1 MVTRT
6 CSHRRE
12 NGDSCQAAPLR
23 EGRFCLWHDPEHAD
37 EVAEARKI
45 GGSRRKRERTVAVAY
60 DFEGLTSADSIRRL
74 LEIAVVDTLSLDNS
88 VNRNRTLAYLAQG
101 AIKLLDHAEHEDR
114 IQALEAALGPR
125 LVTTGRRR

>member
-1 MVTRT
+1 M
-6 CSHRRE
+6 
-12 NGDSCQAAPLR
+12 
-23 EGRFCLWHDPEHAD
+23 
-37 EVAEARKI
+37 
-45 GGSRRKRERTVAVAY
+45 
-60 DFEGLTSADSIRRL
+60 
-74 LEIAVVDTLSLDNS
+74 VDTLSIDNS

>member
-1 MVTRT
+1 MVSKT
-6 CSHRRE
+6 CSYRRE
-12 NGDSCQAAPLR
+12 TGQACRAAPLR
-23 EGRFCLWHDPEHAD
+23 DGDFCLWHDPEHTE

-101 AIKLLDHAEHEDR
+101 AIRLLDHAEHEDR
-114 IQALEAALGPR
+114 IRALEAALGPR
-125 LVTTGRRR
+125 LVKPGKRR